1 VPPQGPGGRGRDGG
15 RDADAREAAAALERR
30 AAQAECDLAAARQD
44 SSTWQRRASVLQ
56 LRLESAAEDDAM
68 LRTRERGALEAARAA
83 AAQAEAARRD
93 AAAAGEAARA
103 QHAAAERLAVQLRG
117 AEARGREL
125 DARLEA
131 AAERA
136 AGLERAARDAAALA
150 RTRLDAAEV
159 RAACAAAHPPQTF
172 LYVLGR
178 GCKMYLLLPSAPP
191 AGATGQHTCSQTA
204 RWQCMA
210 RTAWQARSLSRLLS
224 GPAGAAAAGGGGRGA
239 RAGRGGAR
247 GAARRGHGRAPGRE
261 RARGHHRR
269 RPDAGARPL
278 GWPALHAEETLSVA
292 GKPRVVDAH
301 LAWGNYLYFFCTEG
315 AAEGGR
321 LQMPHSAPLHSR
333 SPTPR
338 ILMPWSCAGQQ
349 ERLQTLADRAGFV
362 EAELREQLA
371 EARGAAAAELRR
383 RADAAAAEVDA
394 LRHQARPLGARPAR
408 LAPAALGARAVARPQ
423 CSAFTVP

>member
-1 VPPQGPGGRGRDGG
+1 MALLCGGAPGACGASHAVELAARGPYSGASPTPGKLDLQVVPRCSPERSQQYCWTRSRCRCSAANPDQSPLVPYAVAPAPCRAQDMLAEKLVEVAFLEEKLALGHRTTCLLKDQAAAAETAAEAAAAR

-56 LRLESAAEDDAM
+56 LRLESAAEDGAM

-159 RAACAAAHPPQTF
+159 RAACAAAHP
-172 LYVLGR
+172 
-178 GCKMYLLLPSAPP
+178 
-191 AGATGQHTCSQTA
+191 SQTSCTCIRLRLQNVPLAAVCAAGRRYRPAHLFTDGQMAVHGAHGVAGPEPQPAAERACRRGSCGRWRPRSA
-204 RWQCMA
+204 RW
-210 RTAWQARSLSRLLS
+210 
-224 GPAGAAAAGGGGRGA
+224 P
-239 RAGRGGAR
+239 
-247 GAARRGHGRAPGRE
+247 
-261 RARGHHRR
+261 
-269 RPDAGARPL
+269 
-278 GWPALHAEETLSVA
+278 
-292 GKPRVVDAH
+292 
-301 LAWGNYLYFFCTEG
+301 
-315 AAEGGR
+315 
-321 LQMPHSAPLHSR
+321 
-333 SPTPR
+333 
-338 ILMPWSCAGQQ
+338 
-349 ERLQTLADRAGFV
+349 
-362 EAELREQLA
+362 
-371 EARGAAAAELRR
+371 RR
-383 RADAAAAEVDA
+383 RARRSAMRPWPRAWPRAS
-394 LRHQARPLGARPAR
+394 ARPP
-408 LAPAALGARAVARPQ
+408 
-423 CSAFTVP
+423 SATA